1 MRAALCLLSLLAS
14 AGAATAG
21 EKKTAAGI
29 DCAALDRRA
38 EQLEVNFRPP
48 LEAKVAG
55 KGRLYFHTAPAAA
68 CTDKKAYIIPGDSL
82 TVHKPHR
89 GWMQVVY
96 ISRSG
101 KEYSGWVEEKRLTL
115 GAPYGQDEAASGLP
129 RDVGDFISRRDDCEH
144 FIGEEPYDAER
155 RAYLE
160 KVIRETCTGS
170 NQALDALRRKYRGNA
185 AVLKALAGY
194 ERLAE

>member
-1 MRAALCLLSLLAS
+1 MRAVFCLLLLLP
-14 AGAATAG
+14 AGVAMAG
-21 EKKTAAGI
+21 EKAAVGI
-29 DCAALDRRA
+29 DCAALDRKA
-38 EQLEVNFRPP
+38 EQLEVDFRPP
-48 LEAKVAG
+48 LQAKVAG

-68 CTDKKAYIIPGDSL
+68 CIDKAYIIPGDSL
-82 TVHKPHR
+82 IVHKPHR

-96 ISRSG
+96 VSRSG
-101 KEYSGWVEEKRLTL
+101 KEYNGWVEEKRLTL
-115 GAPYGQDEAASGLP
+115 GAPFGQDEAATGLP
-129 RDVGDFISRRDDCEH
+129 RDVSDFISRRDDCEH

-170 NQALDALRRKYRGNA
+170 NQVLDALRRKYRSNA
-185 AVLKALAGY
+185 AVLKALADY